1 MSEQLTIFL
10 LSTVPV
16 GELRLTIPLALEKF
30 GFSFWLAMVLS
41 VAGVMLA
48 VIIILLLLDPVVK
61 LLRNIKLFDQFIFWL
76 FERTRQKHN
85 KKMKVWGNI
94 ALVVISAIP
103 IPIVGGA
110 WTAALVAYI
119 FNLPKLLSG
128 FLILIGTIISG
139 FIILGLSE
147 GISSI
152 I

>member
-1 MSEQLTIFL
+1 MSDQLTIFL
-10 LSTVPV
+10 LSTIPV

-41 VAGVMLA
+41 VAGVMFA
-48 VIIILLLLDPVVK
+48 VIIIFLLIGPAVK
-61 LLRNIKLFDQFIFWL
+61 LLRKIKIFDRLITWL
-76 FERTRQKHN
+76 FNKTRQKHN
-85 KKMKVWGNI
+85 QKMKTWGNV

-103 IPIVGGA
+103 IPVVGGA

-119 FNLPKLLSG
+119 FNLPKLLAG